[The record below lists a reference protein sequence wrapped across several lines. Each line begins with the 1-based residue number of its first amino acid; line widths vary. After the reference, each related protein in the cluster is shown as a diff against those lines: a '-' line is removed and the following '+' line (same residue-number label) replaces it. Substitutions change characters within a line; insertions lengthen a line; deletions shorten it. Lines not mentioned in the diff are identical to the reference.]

1 VREHPDLQGLGLDFS
16 SMGQNGRPG
25 ALVTSTLLFM
35 GEGGGVRGG
44 VASLFGSGGP
54 IFRAYEKRTG
64 EVVAEITLPAN
75 PTGSPMSYML
85 DGKQYIVVAAATL
98 DSPAELIAL
107 TLP

>member
-1 VREHPDLQGLGLDFS
+1 MTE
-16 SMGQNGRPG
+16 
-25 ALVTSTLLFM
+25 TLLFM
-35 GEGGGVRGG
+35 GTGGGVRGG

-64 EVVAEITLPAN
+64 EVLAEITLPAN

-85 DGKQYIVVAAATL
+85 DGKQYVVVAAATL
-98 DSPAELIAL
+98 DTPAEFIAL